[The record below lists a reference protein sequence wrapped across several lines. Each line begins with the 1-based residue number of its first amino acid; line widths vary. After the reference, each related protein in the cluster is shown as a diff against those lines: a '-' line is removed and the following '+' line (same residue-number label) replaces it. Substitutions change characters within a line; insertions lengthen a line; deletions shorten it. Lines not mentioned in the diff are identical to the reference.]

1 MSKILL
7 AGVLGGLALFAWESV
22 AHMALPLGEAGI
34 RGLGEHEM
42 PVLAALKDHVK
53 EPGFYYFPAPEEKP
67 GMTADQKGKAMEAA
81 MQRAASEPSG
91 ILIVYPQG
99 RVINMGPRLAIQF
112 AGDMVVM
119 LIAAFLLSQAIML
132 KGYGSRVGFV
142 TLMGLIPT
150 LQADMPQWSW
160 YGFPGT
166 YFGPRF
172 SWPILCLP
180 LAGRTLAKLADWAAD
195 LLSPSV

>member
-22 AHMALPLGEAGI
+22 AHMVLPLGEAGV
-34 RGLGEHEM
+34 RGLGEHET
-42 PVLAALKDHVK
+42 PVLAAFKDHVK
-53 EPGFYYFPAPEEKP
+53 EPGFYYFPAPEDKP
-67 GMTADQKGKAMEAA
+67 GMTTEQKGKAMEVA
-81 MQRAASEPSG
+81 MQRAASEPAG

-99 RVINMGPRLAIQF
+99 RVVTLGTRLPIQL
-112 AGDMVVM
+112 AADVVV
-119 LIAAFLLSQAIML
+119 ML

-150 LQADMPQWSW
+150 LQTDMPQWNW

-166 YFGPRF
+166 YFAAQFLVHLVGF
-172 SWPILCLP
+172 AVGGLV
-180 LAGRTLAKLADWAAD
+180 LAKL
-195 LLSPSV
+195 VK

>member
-34 RGLGEHEM
+34 RGLGEHEA
-42 PVLAALKDHVK
+42 PVLAAFRDHVK
-53 EPGFYYFPAPEEKP
+53 EPGFYYFPAPEDKR
-67 GMTADQKGKAMEAA
+67 GMTADQKGKDMQVGV
-81 MQRAASEPSG
+81 QRAASEPEG

-99 RVINMGPRLAIQF
+99 RVVTLGTRLPIQL
-112 AGDMVVM
+112 AADVVVM
-119 LIAAFLLSQAIML
+119 LIAAFLLSKATML

-150 LQADMPQWSW
+150 LQPDMPPWTW
-160 YGFPGT
+160 HGFPGT
-166 YFGPRF
+166 YF
-172 SWPILCLP
+172 
-180 LAGRTLAKLADWAAD
+180 AA
-195 LLSPSV
+195 P

>member
-7 AGVLGGLALFAWESV
+7 AGLLGGLALFAWESV
-22 AHMALPLGEAGI
+22 AHMALPLGEAGV
-34 RGLGEHEM
+34 RGLGEHETPM
-42 PVLAALKDHVK
+42 LAAFKDHVK
-53 EPGFYYFPAPEEKP
+53 EPGFYYFPAPEDKP

-99 RVINMGPRLAIQF
+99 RVINLAPRLAIQF
-112 AGDMVVM
+112 AGDVVVM
-119 LIAAFLLSQAIML
+119 LIAAFLLSRAIGL

-150 LQADMPQWSW
+150 LQADMPQWNW
-160 YGFPGT
+160 YGFPDT
-166 YFGPRF
+166 YFGAQF
-172 SWPILCLP
+172 LVHIVGFAVGGLV
-180 LAGRTLAKLADWAAD
+180 LAKL
-195 LLSPSV
+195 VK

>member
-34 RGLGEHEM
+34 RGLGEHEA
-42 PVLAALKDHVK
+42 PVLAAFRDHVK
-53 EPGFYYFPAPEEKP
+53 EPGFYYFPAPEDKP
-67 GMTADQKGKAMEAA
+67 GMTADQKGKAMQVA
-81 MQRAASEPSG
+81 MQRAASEPAG

-99 RVINMGPRLAIQF
+99 RVVTLGTRLPIQL
-112 AGDMVVM
+112 AADVVVM
-119 LIAAFLLSQAIML
+119 LIAAFLLSKATML
-132 KGYGSRVGFV
+132 EGYGSRVGFV

-150 LQADMPQWSW
+150 LQTDMPQWNW

-166 YFGPRF
+166 YFAAQFLVHLVGF
-172 SWPILCLP
+172 AVGGLV
-180 LAGRTLAKLADWAAD
+180 LAKL
-195 LLSPSV
+195 VK